1 MSLWAAIA
9 MRTLLASI
17 VCSLNALAALAQHPV
32 TTGVTS
38 LAQDGGHSPIIA
50 DDPAWTGLVAG
61 GASSWISTPCDARTL
76 GGPAPLVAAA
86 RSWGSGRIIFTSRDW
101 SSNLANNA
109 TFRAN
114 AATWLANGRPG
125 PLVWTTGHQEW
136 HGSSS
141 GSVLP
146 SLAASMGRSS
156 YGLGGTVTASSLANV
171 AVLYVLDPWA
181 NFTDNERTAILNW
194 VSNGGGLWVTALGW
208 SWNAYHPGTTA
219 ETDHPGTRLL
229 TGTGAYAVRSNVT
242 WASGQSQVFDR
253 LGPSANS
260 GSVTA
265 ARDALI
271 ALHTQFGTGIGP
283 ALEQDAAA
291 RSAFVNAHSV
301 LAWGDLLG
309 LPAAR
314 TQAARDACDQLRTSF
329 PSSYNRGGALPL
341 AQPTALRGRERL
353 WRTLTDLT
361 PDTAADRSAVAA
373 LANWTGPRLALYRD
387 HGTVLVEDQRS
398 STAQQQAI
406 LSWMQAIPP
415 GRVALEAITFSQWL
429 PAGQTTFELSGPGCQ
444 VNVFNTAV
452 GASSENPFPSDSTA
466 RPCDLFSSVAAHEV
480 MHAIDATWIT
490 PNAAF
495 DARRDAL
502 LADAGNDSMNYLR
515 SMFTAGFFA
524 TNPQEFMAS
533 IANQWVSEGYLVMRL
548 GRTRFA
554 AGRRQPIEQALFMAD
569 VFANGAT
576 TTFFR
581 GSATAGPVARTVQ
594 LTRDGA
600 GRIIALRDGTTTFQF
615 AYGADGH
622 VSSVTEAS
630 DDCNGNGIAD
640 AMDILT
646 GGATDADADMIPD
659 ACECPQDVDRS
670 GSVDGGD
677 LAILLGNWGTAAAS
691 TDLDDSGTTDAA
703 DLAVLLAAWG
713 PCAN

>member
-1 MSLWAAIA
+1 
-9 MRTLLASI
+9 MRTLI
-17 VCSLNALAALAQHPV
+17 IALFLFGPVVVARAQHPV
-32 TTGVTS
+32 VAGVTS

-50 DDPAWTGLVAG
+50 DDPAWTGIVAG
-61 GASSWISTPCDARTL
+61 GASSWISTPCGERTL
-76 GGPAPLVAAA
+76 SGPAPLVAAA
-86 RSWGSGRIIFTSRDW
+86 RSWGSGRIIFTARDW
-101 SSNLANNA
+101 SSNLASNA

-141 GSVLP
+141 ASVLP
-146 SLAASMGRSS
+146 SLASSLGRAS
-156 YGLGGTVTASSLANV
+156 YGLGGTVTSNSLANV

-181 NFTDNERTAILNW
+181 NFTDNERNAIMQW

-219 ETDHPGTRLL
+219 ESDHPGTRLL
-229 TGTGAYAVRSNVT
+229 SGTGAYAARSNIT
-242 WASGQSQVFDR
+242 WASGQQQVFDK
-253 LGPSANS
+253 LGANAHS
-260 GSVTA
+260 GSVA
-265 ARDALI
+265 LARDALV

-291 RSAFVNAHSV
+291 RTSFINAHSV
-301 LAWGDLLG
+301 IAWGDQLG
-309 LPAAR
+309 LPATR
-314 TQAARDACDQLRTSF
+314 TAAARDACNQLRTSF
-329 PSSYNRGGALPL
+329 PASYNRGGALPL

-353 WRTLTDLT
+353 WRTFTDLT
-361 PDTAADRSAVAA
+361 ADTVADRTAVAA
-373 LANWTGPRLALYRD
+373 LANWTGSRLAIYRD
-387 HGTVLVEDQRS
+387 YGTVLVDDQRS
-398 STAQQQAI
+398 SAVQQQAI

-429 PAGQTTFELSGPGCQ
+429 PAGQTAFDLTGPGCQ
-444 VNVFNTAV
+444 VNVFNMAV
-452 GASSENPFPSDSTA
+452 GSSSENPFPTDSTA

-480 MHAIDATWIT
+480 MHAIDSTWIT
-490 PNAAF
+490 PTTAF

-502 LADAGNDSMNYLR
+502 IVDAGTDPMNYLR
-515 SMFTAGFFA
+515 SMFQTGFFVD
-524 TNPQEFMAS
+524 NPQEFVAS
-533 IANQWVSEGYLVMRL
+533 MANQWVSEGYLVMRL
-548 GRTRFA
+548 GRTRFT

-569 VFANGAT
+569 VFASGST

-581 GSATAGPVARTVQ
+581 GSTTAVPIARSVQ
-594 LTRDGA
+594 LTRDGT
-600 GRIIALRDGTTTFQF
+600 GRITSLRDGTTTFQIT
-615 AYGADGH
+615 YGTDGH

-646 GGATDADADMIPD
+646 GGVADANADMIPD
-659 ACECPQDVDRS
+659 ACVCPQDIDRS

-677 LAILLGNWGTAAAS
+677 LAILLGSWGTTS
-691 TDLDDSGTTDAA
+691 GTTDLDHNGTTDAA

-713 PCAN
+713 PCAG